1 MGDYIGAL
9 WHYIARMRIAV
20 IICAL
25 LLTASAVQA
34 RCVVLLHG
42 LARTETSFALME
54 AALEAEGWR
63 VVRPGY
69 PSTEAPI
76 EELTRRTLPD
86 AVAQCGTEKVDFV
99 THSMGGILLR
109 QWVADGGAEREG
121 RAVMLGPPNQ
131 GSEIVDE
138 LRDVIAFDWINGPAG
153 LQMGTG
159 ESSIPRSL
167 PPANFEVGIIAGSQ
181 SLNPYFSTLL
191 PGPDDG
197 KVAVSSTRLQG
208 MRAHLVLPV
217 THTFMMNNPQVISQ
231 TVAFLRTG
239 AFDPEM
245 TFFGAVLGQF
255 GCPDGACL
263 PGIEDFSAEP

>member
-1 MGDYIGAL
+1 MAGA
-9 WHYIARMRIAV
+9 A
-20 IICAL
+20 
-25 LLTASAVQA
+25 QA

-76 EELTRRTLPD
+76 EELTLQTLPA
-86 AVAQCGTEKVDFV
+86 AVAACGTAKVDFV

-109 QWVADGGAEREG
+109 QWVADVGPERVG

-138 LRDVIAFDWINGPAG
+138 LRDVVAFDWINGPAG
-153 LQMGTG
+153 MQMGT
-159 ESSIPRSL
+159 EPTSLPRSL
-167 PPANFEVGIIAGSQ
+167 PDANFELGVIAGTQ

-191 PGPDDG
+191 PGDDDG
-197 KVAVSSTRLQG
+197 KVSVASTRLNG
-208 MRAHLVLPV
+208 MRAHLTLPV

-231 TVAFLRTG
+231 AVAFLRTG
-239 AFDPEM
+239 RFDPEM
-245 TFFGAVLGQF
+245 TFFGAVMQQF
-255 GCPDGACL
+255 GCPDGDCL
-263 PGIEDFSAEP
+263 PGVEVFDAKP